1 MELFFFYQN
10 QFQAMQLITER
21 TILTLIEKED
31 FKEVITSLRE
41 EGAVKYI
48 KHLQNLSNS
57 QYADFLENKR
67 VFSQN
72 GTLFYWVVREKE
84 TQKYIGTM
92 GVMPYLGSDSVFHIG
107 FRISKAYQGKGF
119 ATELGKT
126 VIDFVKN
133 ELKHKQIFGLIMEG
147 NIASHTL
154 LKKLGFKFLKTDFNT
169 DYQIQLETYRLT
181 F

>member
-1 MELFFFYQN
+1 
-10 QFQAMQLITER
+10 MQLTTER

-31 FKEVITSLRE
+31 FKEVTNSFRE
-41 EGAVKYI
+41 ENAVKYI

-57 QYADFLENKR
+57 EYTDFLEKKR
-67 VFSQN
+67 ILSDTQH
-72 GTLFYWVVREKE
+72 LYYWVVREKQ

-92 GVMPYLGSDSVFHIG
+92 GVMPYLGSDATFHIG
-107 FRISKAYQGKGF
+107 FRISKEYQGKGF

-133 ELKHKQIFGLIMEG
+133 ELKHQQIFGLIMEG
-147 NIASHTL
+147 NIASQTL
-154 LKKLGFKFLKTDFNT
+154 LKKLGFQFEGSHFNT
-169 DYQIQLETYRLT
+169 DYQIQLETYRLN

>member
-1 MELFFFYQN
+1 
-10 QFQAMQLITER
+10 MQLTTER

-31 FKEVITSLRE
+31 FKEIITSFRE

-57 QYADFLENKR
+57 EYTDFLEKKR
-67 VFSQN
+67 LLSEN
-72 GTLFYWVVREKE
+72 EHLYYWVVREKE

-92 GVMPYLGSDSVFHIG
+92 GVMPYLGSEATFHIG
-107 FRISKAYQGKGF
+107 FRISNDFQGQGL

-133 ELKHKQIFGLIMEG
+133 ELKHQQIFGLIMEG
-147 NIASHTL
+147 NIASQTL
-154 LKKLGFKFLKTDFNT
+154 LKKLGFQFEKSDFNT
-169 DYQIQLETYRLT
+169 DYQIQLETYRLD